1 MRSWKYGAAKRG
13 CALAAAKTIC
23 SGANPSGELTLPEA
37 LVKTIEHFVPEFWAA
52 LSRVKDPRHPLLIE
66 YPLQQELLVAV
77 LMFMVKVGSRRN
89 IKYKLGSPAFVATL
103 KCLMERYY
111 PDVAFPDALFH
122 GDTLNYVLKRVSPL
136 ETHGLR
142 TLVIRSLLRKRCLE
156 AFRLKGLYYPVAVD
170 GTGALVFRSKHCD
183 HCLTKTSN
191 EQTLYYHPVVEA
203 KLALENG
210 LALSV
215 GTEFVQNERAD
226 VKKQDCELKAFY
238 RLAKV
243 LKQDFPIVKVCLLLD
258 ALFACKPVLTVCR
271 RNRWGY
277 IVTFKEGSLPEVW
290 REYQA
295 LKGLT
300 PENVLIVNREGCR
313 QTFRWINDIDF
324 DGMTVNAFE
333 CLEET
338 AAGTTPFVWLT
349 GFRVDAGNVEE
360 LSRRGGRQRW
370 KIENEGFNTQKNGG
384 YGLEHAFSENNVA
397 QKNFYL
403 LMQIGH
409 IFNQLMEKGSLLRER
424 IRATMGSLAVF
435 SQKMWAA
442 LTETVID
449 AARLR
454 WILGTR
460 IQIRFESG

>member
-1 MRSWKYGAAKRG
+1 MRS
-13 CALAAAKTIC
+13 
-23 SGANPSGELTLPEA
+23 PEELSLPEA
-37 LVKTIEHFVPEFWAA
+37 LFKTIDHFAPGFWAA
-52 LSRVKDPRHPLLIE
+52 LSAVKDPRHPLMIA
-66 YPLQQELLVAV
+66 YPLQQELLGAV

-89 IKYKLGSPAFVATL
+89 IKYKLGSPAFVSTI
-103 KCLMERYY
+103 KRLMEHFY
-111 PDVAFPDALFH
+111 PKTLFPDAMFH
-122 GDTLNYVLKRVSPL
+122 GDTLNYVLKRVSPV
-136 ETHGLR
+136 EIHGLR

-156 AFRLKGLYYPVAVD
+156 DFRLRGLYYPVAVD

-183 HCLTKTSN
+183 HCLRKN
-191 EQTLYYHPVVEA
+191 QNGQILYYHPVVEA

-215 GTEFVQNERAD
+215 GTEFIENERPD

-238 RLAKV
+238 RLIKT
-243 LKQDFPIVKVCLLLD
+243 LKQDFPQTRICLLLD
-258 ALFACKPVLTVCR
+258 GLFACAPVVKLCE
-271 RNRWGY
+271 RNRWAY
-277 IVTFKEGSLPEVW
+277 IITLKEGSLPAVF
-290 REYQA
+290 RDYQA
-295 LKGLT
+295 LLRLT
-300 PENVLIVNREGCR
+300 PENVRVVERPGCR
-313 QTFRWINDIDF
+313 QTYRWINDVDF
-324 DGMTVNAFE
+324 GDRTVNVLE
-333 CLEET
+333 CFEET
-338 AAGTTPFVWLT
+338 VQGSTPFVWLT
-349 GFRVDAGNVEE
+349 GFRIDAGNVEE

-424 IRATMGSLAVF
+424 IRATMGSLKVF

-454 WILGTR
+454 WILETR

>member
-1 MRSWKYGAAKRG
+1 MTS
-13 CALAAAKTIC
+13 
-23 SGANPSGELTLPEA
+23 SEELTLPEA
-37 LVKTIEHFVPEFWAA
+37 LVKTIDHFAPGFWEA
-52 LSRVKDPRHPLLIE
+52 LSKVADPRHPLLITYRLE
-66 YPLQQELLVAV
+66 LELLVGVV
-77 LMFMVKVGSRRN
+77 LFIVKLGARRN
-89 IKYKLGSPAFVATL
+89 IKYKLGSPAFVATM
-103 KCLMERYY
+103 KRVMERYY
-111 PDVAFPDALFH
+111 PDAVLPDCMFH
-122 GDTLNYVLKRVSPL
+122 GDTLNCALKGVSPL
-136 ETHGLR
+136 EIHGLR

-170 GTGALVFRSKHCD
+170 GTGALVFGSKHCE

-191 EQTLYYHPVVEA
+191 GQIIYYHPVVEA

-215 GTEFVQNERAD
+215 GTEFIANERAD

-238 RLAKV
+238 RLAKT
-243 LKQDFPIVKVCLLLD
+243 LKQDFPQTRVCLLLD
-258 ALFACKPVLTVCR
+258 ALFACKPVLKLCR
-271 RNRWGY
+271 RNQWGY
-277 IVTFKEGSLPEVW
+277 IITFKEGSLPVMW
-290 REYQA
+290 KEYQA
-295 LKGLT
+295 FKALT
-300 PENVLIVNREGCR
+300 PENVLVVDRQGCR

-324 DGMTVNAFE
+324 DGVTFNAFE

-338 AAGTTPFVWLT
+338 AEGTTPFVWLS
-349 GFRVDAGNVEE
+349 GFRINAGNVEE

-370 KIENEGFNTQKNGG
+370 RIENEGFNTQKNGG
-384 YGLEHAFSENNVA
+384 YGLEHAFSEDNVA

-424 IRATMGSLAVF
+424 IRATMGSLRVF

-449 AARLR
+449 EARLR
-454 WILGTR
+454 TILGAR
-460 IQIRFESG
+460 IQIRFEAG